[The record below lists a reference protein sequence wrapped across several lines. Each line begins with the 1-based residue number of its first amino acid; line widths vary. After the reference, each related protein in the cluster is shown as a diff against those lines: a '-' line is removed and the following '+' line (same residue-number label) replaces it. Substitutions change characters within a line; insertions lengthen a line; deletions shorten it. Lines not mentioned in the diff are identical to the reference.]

1 MTQIQQQSQLEF
13 NPELP
18 YAGTSGFSGSDTSR
32 QRTVTADR
40 NGTTKNRQFQTLRYL
55 QEAGST
61 GLTWKE
67 LAELTDLH
75 HGSASGVLS
84 VLHLAKRIERLSLTR
99 SRSKV
104 YVLPEYV
111 LGRNVE
117 KRKQKC
123 CPHCGGNL

>member
-1 MTQIQQQSQLEF
+1 MTSNQQENPSQF
-13 NPELP
+13 NLELP

-32 QRTVTADR
+32 QRAVTADR
-40 NGTTKNRQFQTLRYL
+40 NGTTKNRQYQTLRYL
-55 QEAGST
+55 QDAGAT
-61 GLTWKE
+61 GLTWSE
-67 LAELTDLH
+67 LAELTNLH

-84 VLHLAKRIERLSLTR
+84 VLHLARRIERLSLTR
-99 SRSKV
+99 GRSKV

>member
-1 MTQIQQQSQLEF
+1 MTQNPQEF
-13 NPELP
+13 EPELP
-18 YAGTSGFSGSDTSR
+18 YKGTSGFSGSETSKER
-32 QRTVTADR
+32 AVSADR

-55 QEAGST
+55 QIAGVK
-61 GLTWKE
+61 GLTWSE

-84 VLHLAKRIERLSLTR
+84 VLHLTKRIERLSLTR
-99 SRSKV
+99 GRSKV